1 MARATKDEAIATL
14 QEGWGR
20 VESLLSSLSDE
31 QATAPATIGGGDW
44 SAKDLLGHLATWEAF
59 ALDAVSEWRQGRKP
73 YIAGLLN
80 GGIVGIDHVNA
91 LTVADKASLTWDE
104 VRAGAEGTHAAL
116 VRLIGEMSDDEWN
129 AKALYPAERRDHL
142 GSLVGSVL
150 GAPKRPFGH
159 AFAHIPD
166 LQTYVSSLA

>member
-1 MARATKDEAIATL
+1 MITRDDAVR
-14 QEGWGR
+14 
-20 VESLLSSLSDE
+20 LLDE
-31 QATAPATIGGGDW
+31 QHAELAALFAELDEDAFVRRGTIGGGDW

-73 YIAGLLN
+73 YIAGLLD